1 LTPPQ
6 SRKRPLAALF
16 LAIIRDTRQRACMST
31 KRRKKVLAIDDEPSM
46 TEWLKMVLEQAGYE
60 VRTALIGVR
69 GEELFKTWRP
79 DAVLTDMMLPDIDG
93 IELVRRFK
101 DINPQ
106 AEVIVV
112 SGQGNI
118 PRAVEAIKAGA
129 SFFLEKPV
137 DAEGVLALLEK
148 AIERTDLQGEIQQLK
163 QKLEDRYKFAN
174 IIGRSKKMQDLFELV
189 ESVAASEANILIQG
203 ENGTGKE
210 LIANAIH
217 YNSKRLKGPFI
228 KINCAAIP
236 KDLIESEL
244 FGYKKGAFTGA
255 MADKEGL
262 FEMAEGGSL
271 LLDEIG
277 EMPPYLQTKLLR
289 VLQEREYRPI
299 GSDRI
304 VHVDFRLVCATN
316 IDLDMALRE
325 GKLREDLY
333 FRINTITLRVPP
345 LRERTEDIPLLCDH
359 FLEKF
364 RQRYQKNVKT
374 IAPAAYH
381 LLIRNRWPGN
391 VRELENAIERGVLVA
406 KGSEITVG
414 DLPES
419 IREESSPSAEFVI
432 PPHRTLAEIER
443 MAILQTLQR
452 TNWNKQEAAAIL
464 GLYRPTLY
472 SKMKKHEIKDLKA
485 AARQ

>member
-1 LTPPQ
+1 
-6 SRKRPLAALF
+6 
-16 LAIIRDTRQRACMST
+16 MSL
-31 KRRKKVLAIDDEPSM
+31 KRKKRVLAIDDEPAM
-46 TEWLKMVLEQAGYE
+46 TEWLKILLEHAGYE
-60 VRTALIGVR
+60 VRTALIGTR

-79 DAVLTDMMLPDIDG
+79 DAVITDMMLPDVDG
-93 IELVRRFK
+93 IELVRKFK
-101 DINPQ
+101 QVDSE
-106 AEVIVV
+106 AEVIVIT
-112 SGQGNI
+112 GQGNI
-118 PRAVEAIKAGA
+118 PRSVEAVKAGA
-129 SFFLEKPV
+129 FDFLEKPV
-137 DAEGVLALLEK
+137 DAERLLDKLEK
-148 AIERTDLQGEIQQLK
+148 AIK
-163 QKLEDRYKFAN
+163 QKSLIDENEALKAKLQDRYKFQN
-174 IIGRSKKMQDLFELV
+174 VIGKSKKMQDLFELI

-210 LIANAIH
+210 LIANALH
-217 YNSKRLKGPFI
+217 YNSKRSKGPFI

-255 MADKEGL
+255 TMDKEGL

-304 VHVDFRLVCATN
+304 VHVDFRLICATN
-316 IDLDMALRE
+316 IDLDSALRD
-325 GKLREDLY
+325 GRLREDLY

-345 LRERTEDIPLLCDH
+345 LRERTEDIPLLCDY
-359 FLEKF
+359 FLDKF
-364 RQRYQKNVKT
+364 RQRYSKNVKT
-374 IAPAAYH
+374 LAPSVYH

-391 VRELENAIERGVLVA
+391 VRELENAVERAVLVA
-406 KGSEITVG
+406 KGTEIAVT

-419 IREESSPSAEFVI
+419 IREESTTATDFVI
-432 PPHRTLAEIER
+432 PPHRTLAEIEK

-452 TNWNKQEAAAIL
+452 TNWNKQEAAQIL

-472 SKMKKHEIKDLKA
+472 SKMKKHEIRDAGKA
-485 AARQ
+485 ARTNATPSSSSSPTPSAAST